1 MHLTKIFYEVDEF
14 CKQFE
19 KQFERRLLTNGEGKR
34 DRAFQLT
41 LSEIMTIMIYYHE
54 SGYKT
59 FKNFYEKHVLVHMK
73 ADFHP
78 LVSYNRFLELRQNA
92 LAPLLMFLQFNA
104 LKCCTGISFIDSFPL
119 KACHVKRAYS
129 HKTFKGL
136 AKRGKTS
143 VGWFYGFKLHM
154 IINHLG
160 EIIAFCI
167 TPGNVSD
174 NNENVLIKLT
184 KKVFGK
190 LFGDRG
196 YLTNELL
203 FKKLY
208 SNGVHLI
215 TKIRKNMKNK
225 LMPLQD
231 KFFLR
236 KRGTIESVGSI
247 LKESESLEHTRHRSL
262 GGFFAHVIATLVAYN
277 FREKKPSILGNSR
290 VVGMIC

>member
-1 MHLTKIFYEVDEF
+1 MQLTEIFYEIDEF

-19 KQFERRLLTNGEGKR
+19 KQAEKR
-34 DRAFQLT
+34 FLSDGQNKRNRSFQLT
-41 LSEIMTIMIYYHE
+41 LSEVMTIMVCYHE

-59 FKNFYEKHVLVHMK
+59 FKNFYEKHVLVYMK

-92 LAPLLMFLQFNA
+92 LTPLLIFLQLNA
-104 LKCCTGISFIDSFPL
+104 IRPCTGISYIDSFPL
-119 KACHVKRAYS
+119 KACHVKRSYS

-136 AKRGKTS
+136 AQKGKTS
-143 VGWFYGFKLHM
+143 VGWFYGFKLHLL
-154 IINHLG
+154 INHLG
-160 EIIAFCI
+160 EIVSFCI

-196 YLTNELL
+196 YLTNEDL

-208 SNGVHLI
+208 SKGVHLF
-215 TKIRKNMKNK
+215 TRIRKNMKNK
-225 LMPLQD
+225 LLSMQD
-231 KFFLR
+231 KRLLR
-236 KRGTIESVGSI
+236 KRGIIESVGSL

-262 GGFFAHVIATLVAYN
+262 SGFFAHVIATLVAYN
-277 FREKKPSILGNSR
+277 FRKKKPSILHNSKIE
-290 VVGMIC
+290 GLIC